1 MTRPVYRCTA
11 CFAELKQWQGQC
23 LKCKAWG
30 TVKEV
35 AGTRDKKK
43 GGLAPE
49 AVNLPTSLE
58 DLDPEHDRNLSTGSE
73 AVDSLLGQGIPPGTV
88 LLLSGEPGM
97 GKSTFL
103 LQLATRLHQI
113 GQKGLYVSGEES
125 LGQIRQRSQ
134 RLGLL
139 EHGPLVLNTTSCE
152 DILAVLNDFSPAALV
167 VDSVQTMHTDSAE
180 GIPGSVSQVRAVAS
194 LLVEAVKRAG
204 IVLFLV
210 GHVTK
215 GGQIA
220 GPKLLEH
227 MVDTVLYLEGDKQ
240 HLFRIIRVV
249 KNRFGPTS
257 NILVLKMMDKGL
269 VIVNDPSTFFL
280 EARDPSLSGSALIMA
295 REGHK
300 SFVIEVQSLVSRSFL
315 TLPRRTALGLDTNR
329 LNLLLAIAEKKL
341 SLKLSQMDIYAK
353 VGGGLKIEEPS
364 LDLGLTAA
372 ILSSYFDRCLPEKGV
387 FWGEVDLNGQVR
399 PVVGHEERLRQARML
414 KYSPII
420 CPDGPGS
427 REEDSGRDLIP
438 IRNILDLPRKL
449 FGKRAVRPEDGPAAN
464 P

>member
-1 MTRPVYRCTA
+1 MSKPVYRCTA

-23 LKCKAWG
+23 LKCKEWG

-35 AGTRDKKK
+35 SGSSEGRGRPSPGA
-43 GGLAPE
+43 A
-49 AVNLPTSLE
+49 NLPTYLE
-58 DLDPEHDRNLSTGSE
+58 DLAIEQDRKVSTGSE
-73 AVDSLLGQGIPPGTV
+73 AVDSLLGQGIPPGSV

-103 LQLATRLHQI
+103 LQLASRLNQMGH
-113 GQKGLYVSGEES
+113 KGLYVSGEES
-125 LGQIRQRSQ
+125 LGQIRQRSE

-139 EHGPLVLNTTSCE
+139 ERGPLFLNTTSCD
-152 DILAVLNDFSPAALV
+152 DILAVLEKSSPAVVV
-167 VDSVQTMHTDSAE
+167 VDSVQTMHAGSAE
-180 GIPGSVSQVRAVAS
+180 GIPGSVSQVRAVSS

-215 GGQIA
+215 EGQIA

-257 NILVLKMMDKGL
+257 NILVLKMMDSGL
-269 VIVNDPSTFFL
+269 QIVNDPSTFFL
-280 EARDPSLSGSALIMA
+280 EARDPSLSGTALIMA

-315 TLPRRTALGLDTNR
+315 TMPRRTALGLDTNR

-341 SLKLSQMDIYAK
+341 SLKLGQMDIYAK
-353 VGGGLKIEEPS
+353 IGGGLKIEEPS

-414 KYSPII
+414 KYRPII
-420 CPDGPGS
+420 CPAGPGS
-427 REEDSGRDLIP
+427 REEDADRDLIL
-438 IRNILDLPRKL
+438 IRNILDLPQKL
-449 FGKRAVRPEDGPAAN
+449 FGKKP
-464 P
+464 